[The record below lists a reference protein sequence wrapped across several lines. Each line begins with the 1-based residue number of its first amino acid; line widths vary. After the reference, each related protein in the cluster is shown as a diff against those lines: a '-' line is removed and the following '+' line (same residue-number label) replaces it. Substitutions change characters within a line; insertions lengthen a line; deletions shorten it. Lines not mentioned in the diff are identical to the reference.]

1 MTRRI
6 GARMAIHGK
15 ATTTIEAPIAEVF
28 AVAADVEGSPAWQP
42 EIRSAEALERDA
54 DGRQVLVR
62 TVTNGGIR
70 DLKADLAFS
79 YEEPHGIRWRQAKGD
94 LKSIEGSWTFESV
107 GERATQATYEM
118 TVDLGR
124 VLGALIRGPLVGI
137 LRSQIVESMPG
148 KLKRYMEAAE

>member
-1 MTRRI
+1 
-6 GARMAIHGK
+6 MAIQGT

-28 AVAADVEGSPAWQP
+28 AVAADVEGSPAWQR
-42 EIRSAEALERDA
+42 EIRSAEVLERDG

-62 TVTNGGIR
+62 TVANGGVR

-79 YEEPHGIRWRQAKGD
+79 YEEPHSIRWRQEKGD

-107 GERATQATYEM
+107 GGGATRATYEM

-124 VLGALIRGPLVGI
+124 VLGTLIRGPLVGI
-137 LRSQIVESMPG
+137 LRSQIIESMPG
-148 KLKRYMEAAE
+148 KLKAHIEARG